1 MYIDWPAYVDVVGEF
16 RPSSSLSSSSNPP
29 SSINSGSI
37 STSGSKSSSQQQQQ
51 QQQQQFTPPPQL
63 LEFFNTNTTVTPSKA
78 VKYTRPFYIGFG
90 SMVIKDPKRLITIL
104 VEASRLANVKVIV
117 QNGWTKL
124 GEDLQKL
131 SENVMVVGPMPHD
144 YLFEQ
149 VCGVVHHG
157 GAGTTSA
164 GLRAGNPTFIC
175 PFFGDQHFWA
185 EMVHRS
191 GVGPKGCAVRSLTIE
206 KLVNAFRLMR
216 SESTIQAVR
225 ILRKKMNAENGVEA
239 ARLSF
244 YRQLPTQHMV
254 SNNV

>member
-1 MYIDWPAYVDVVGEF
+1 
-16 RPSSSLSSSSNPP
+16 
-29 SSINSGSI
+29 
-37 STSGSKSSSQQQQQ
+37 
-51 QQQQQFTPPPQL
+51 
-63 LEFFNTNTTVTPSKA
+63 
-78 VKYTRPFYIGFG
+78 
-90 SMVIKDPKRLITIL
+90 MVIKDPKRLVTI
-104 VEASRLANVKVIV
+104 VMEAARIAGVRVIM

-124 GEDLQKL
+124 GEELQKL

-185 EMVHRS
+185 EMVFRS
-191 GVGPKGCAVRSLTIE
+191 GVGPKGCAVQKLTIE
-206 KLVNAFRLMR
+206 KLVDAFKLMR
-216 SESTIQAVR
+216 SEATVQAVR
-225 ILRKKMNAENGVEA
+225 ALSKKMSAEDGVEA
-239 ARLSF
+239 ARRSF

-254 SNNV
+254 NQIISQYLI